1 MFLGEHKGN
10 LPMPAIPFFHADS
23 QAPPQG
29 PLVQLH
35 PAIQPPAILH
45 PAIPRPAVAQ
55 RAPPLAARPV
65 YVVRGRPG
73 PDDRPCLPPGHPDT
87 WGRITEGTVLDS
99 APYPFPIFGS

>member
-1 MFLGEHKGN
+1 MFLLEHKAN
-10 LPMPAIPFFHADS
+10 IPMPAVSLP
-23 QAPPQG
+23 QAAPTA
-29 PLVQLH
+29 PLVQPH
-35 PAIQPPAILH
+35 PSNQPPATLQQ
-45 PAIPRPAVAQ
+45 PVTRPTVA
-55 RAPPLAARPV
+55 RRVPSPAARPV